1 MIHPPTTKFLIML
14 VSVALV
20 VPGSVQAAP
29 CATGDNRCVGE
40 LNRERAR
47 AATTEANRARYLYA
61 AHRAFMFAFDLTG
74 ESNDLCE
81 ARKAFDEGVKLASE
95 SLAERFNNSAPMLAA
110 RERAGTATCKPSAPR
125 GTRSKKSSP
134 APARPTRE
142 EATAAPATRADEG
155 LLAVPVRR
163 PDGDARSAAPA
174 QLATAMAPA
183 PSMEATPAAE
193 EARGEP
199 VSTRPV
205 TSWPD
210 APRGP
215 HRASQLRVR
224 RLAGG
229 AVLLLTSGAL
239 AAGMGAILRAR
250 AGVNRSIEDLDAAIL
265 AQQRNPTAQE
275 QASEQG
281 LNAEYRRQTA
291 VAGLMGAAAVLSLGV
306 SVTLFALSPR
316 RTRMAAVPWA
326 TPRSAGLTIEGRF

>member
-1 MIHPPTTKFLIML
+1 MIHPPTTKCLLML

-29 CATGDNRCVGE
+29 CATGDNRCVGV
-40 LNRERAR
+40 LNRDRAR

-81 ARKAFDEGVKLASE
+81 SRKAFDEGAKLASE
-95 SLAERFNNSAPMLAA
+95 SLVERFSNSAPMLAA

-134 APARPTRE
+134 APARPARE
-142 EATAAPATRADEG
+142 DATAAPAMRADEG

-163 PDGDARSAAPA
+163 PDVDARSAAPA
-174 QLATAMAPA
+174 QLATVMAPA
-183 PSMEATPAAE
+183 PGPEATPAAE
-193 EARGEP
+193 EAQGEP
-199 VSTRPV
+199 VSSRPV
-205 TSWPD
+205 TSLPD
-210 APRGP
+210 APRGQ

-224 RLAGG
+224 RMAGG
-229 AVLLLTSGAL
+229 AVLLLTGGAF
-239 AAGMGAILRAR
+239 AAGMGASLRAR
-250 AGVNRSIEDLDAAIL
+250 AGVNQSIEDLDTAIL

-291 VAGLMGAAAVLSLGV
+291 VAGLMGAAAVLSLGA
-306 SVTLFALSPR
+306 SITLFALSPR
-316 RTRMAAVPWA
+316 RARMAAVPWA

>member
-1 MIHPPTTKFLIML
+1 MIHPPTTKCLLMM

-40 LNRERAR
+40 LNRDRAR
-47 AATTEANRARYLYA
+47 TATTEANRARYLYA

-81 ARKAFDEGVKLASE
+81 SRKAFDEGAKLASE
-95 SLAERFNNSAPMLAA
+95 SLAERFSNSAPMLAV
-110 RERAGTATCKPSAPR
+110 RERAGTATCKPSAPGR
-125 GTRSKKSSP
+125 TRSKKSSP
-134 APARPTRE
+134 APAKPASE
-142 EATAAPATRADEG
+142 EATAAPVTRADEG
-155 LLAVPVRR
+155 LLAVPSRR
-163 PDGDARSAAPA
+163 PDGDARPAAPA
-174 QLATAMAPA
+174 QLATVMAPA
-183 PSMEATPAAE
+183 SSMEATPAAE
-193 EARGEP
+193 EAPAVP
-199 VSTRPV
+199 VATRPV
-205 TSWPD
+205 TALPD
-210 APRGP
+210 APRGQ

-229 AVLLLTSGAL
+229 AVLLLTSGAF

-250 AGVNRSIEDLDAAIL
+250 AGVNRSIEDLDAAIV

-281 LNAEYRRQTA
+281 LNAEYRRQTV
-291 VAGLMGAAAVLSLGV
+291 VAGLMGAAAVLSLGA